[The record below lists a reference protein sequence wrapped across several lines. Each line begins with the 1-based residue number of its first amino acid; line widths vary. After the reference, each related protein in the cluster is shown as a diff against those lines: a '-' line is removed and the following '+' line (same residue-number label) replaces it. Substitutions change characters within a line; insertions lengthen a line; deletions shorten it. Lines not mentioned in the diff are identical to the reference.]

1 MPKAALNINQIAI
14 DNEFYVW
21 GSGQDIRR
29 FNGSTWEYYNST
41 NSAVPTGS
49 PYWLDTRCLSIDHE
63 ENLWCGAAQGIT
75 AGYNDVSVFYINTN
89 QLNEGESWKFSDLG
103 NFDLPQEISLIYA
116 CPFGDDILAF
126 SSPLN
131 GTGATASS
139 GSYSRIKGSTG
150 GRLFYYYKEIDQWQ
164 EKVEGY
170 VWPHIY
176 SMTTK
181 GVDGNNY
188 LYYVGTKEGLYV
200 FPQGTLSTVTLNNG
214 TKIIKQATVYNTH
227 TSGIISDV
235 VYALDFDENGN
246 LWIGTDL
253 GLSYFDGNSFWNY
266 GTTGPVTLV
275 KSRKNGHVFY
285 ARGDGELNQ
294 GTGIWHFNGSTYT
307 QYTVSNSSIASN
319 DILGIELI
327 EHNMQQESIK
337 VLENSFWL
345 LGYNTLSSF
354 DYDIPHVYASSNY
367 AGATGWNFVYYS
379 PTGGASPAPLPKVN
393 KYTWTYPEW
402 RVYQDE
408 FLAEK
413 HPGLDP
419 RNLFLTTKL
428 QDIADGTAGKQAYW
442 DNPPIPSYEQKVL
455 EEKIQS
461 PKWVNP
467 IQPIRN
473 IANTDFVVTSSETL
487 TINGSTRLYVGGYIT
502 KNNSVNLGSYN
513 DGTPLILT
521 GTNGFSAVGV
531 TGYQGALNTGFIVSY
546 DDSGCVESYT
556 IFRGIDTA
564 VNSITASPDGNS
576 IVVSGFYNIMIECG
590 EYVYPGLAYTGYGP
604 TGAPLG
610 ITNSN
615 VTGVTSGAYPWIYS
629 ATGGTGSN
637 YLSVAS
643 GGSVSTL
650 RYTYS
655 TLFNPPSGGCVFR
668 GITGASATTFNEITT
683 IRLSQT
689 DSLSVNAYPYLSN
702 LPFRYALT
710 IGTVASPSLYGYY
723 SIVSGSFTNYFSFE
737 VSFQSGSGGS
747 TLISSVSTTMV
758 FTIYS
763 YSNNVFPLI
772 PKFSNFIQDTL
783 SSNEY
788 APGLFVAELEKDLG
802 DITTFSG
809 ITGGYQES
817 IRKSYRVLNFR
828 TFPSTQ
834 ATNDEYLICKSKCDV
849 TDYSINLAFYWTF
862 VGGGKISMLKNK
874 WGRSSD
880 SYESPEF
887 LDDPNGYTFLSYIN
901 LNRSNFSIKSAI
913 CSASNDS
920 GAYLGI
926 SISSLQDGNSSLI
939 TGSVAG
945 FGFSF
950 NFGGIS
956 FTVLADNSNLPFY
969 IILDSNGAGV
979 TGGIIEN
986 SDTFGGY
993 YDTFSIASSRNASS
1007 YYITTAFGGSGSYF
1021 GVPFETGSTGASLL
1035 TAEITDQA
1043 SLKNFFYSN
1052 LNEIGATGI
1061 SNDFRDLRYV
1071 KILPN
1076 GQYFI
1081 FYYDNSAPNYR
1092 ILKTDTKGRVL
1103 DFNTFGNRVFS
1114 SDSIAFSKNSDFY
1127 MSSGMGTTGPV
1138 GGLIPASSPRAFVL
1152 RSEQYKPELGIN
1164 LGNIISRPGS
1174 GAWTW
1179 CDVHSSDSHL
1189 EIPLMSTVIF
1199 NNYSSNI
1206 YGKKNNKWSLLDSV
1220 TGEDLLTVKETPYFI
1235 YTFTKSGYYEIYNQV
1250 EDSYGNIYET
1260 SLPGF
1265 INVTDHKDKRPDD
1278 TKPEFVDSTDY
1289 GYPEP
1294 SFIGRDYDAKKLL
1307 KDLMIQE
1314 AEIMET
1320 NKTPFGSDVVI
1331 PDNPDAT
1338 FSTDEL

>member
-49 PYWLDTRCLSIDHE
+49 PYWLDTRCLSIDPE

-75 AGYNDVSVFYINTN
+75 AGYNDVSVFYVNTN
-89 QLNEGESWKFSDLG
+89 QLNQGESWKFSDLG
-103 NFDLPQEISLIYA
+103 SFDLPQEISLIYA

-150 GRLFYYYKEIDQWQ
+150 GRLFYYYKEIDKWQ

-235 VYALDFDENGN
+235 IYALDFDENGN

-275 KSRKNGHVFY
+275 KSRENGHVFY
-285 ARGDGELNQ
+285 AKGDGELNQ
-294 GTGIWHFNGSTYT
+294 GNGIWHFNGSTHT

-327 EHNMQQESIK
+327 NQNMQQESIR
-337 VLENSFWL
+337 VLGNSFWL

-354 DYDIPHVYASSNY
+354 NYDIPHVYASSNY
-367 AGATGWNFVYYS
+367 TGATGWNFVYYS
-379 PTGGASPAPLPKVN
+379 PTGGTSPAPLPKVN

-442 DNPPIPSYEQKVL
+442 DNAPIPSYEQKVL
-455 EEKIQS
+455 EEKIQA

-467 IQPIRN
+467 IEAVGPIGEGDG
-473 IANTDFVVTSSETL
+473 DFIVTASETL

-502 KNNSVNLGSYN
+502 KNKVVNLGAYN
-513 DGTPLILT
+513 DGTSLILT
-521 GTNGFSAVGV
+521 GTNGFSVGNNIA
-531 TGYQGALNTGFIVSY
+531 GSQGAKNTGFVVSY
-546 DDSGCVESYT
+546 DDFGCVESYT

-564 VNSITASPDGNS
+564 VNSITASPEGNS
-576 IVVSGFYNIMIECG
+576 IIVSGSYNIIIECG
-590 EYVYPGLAYTGYGP
+590 EYVYPGLSYTGYGP
-604 TGAPLG
+604 TGAPIG

-615 VTGVTSGAYPWIYS
+615 VPGVTSGTYPWIYS

-643 GGSVSTL
+643 GGSISTL
-650 RYTYS
+650 RYIYS
-655 TLFNPPSGGCVFR
+655 SSINPSSGRCVFK
-668 GITGASATTFNEITT
+668 GITGASATTFNGITT
-683 IRLSQT
+683 IGLNQT
-689 DSLSVNAYPYLSN
+689 DSLSVNASTYLLD

-723 SIVSGSFTNYFSFE
+723 SIISGSFSGSVFSFQ

-758 FTIYS
+758 FTMYS

-772 PKFSNFIQDTL
+772 PKLSNFIDDTL
-783 SSNEY
+783 SNNDY

-828 TFPSTQ
+828 TFPSTE
-834 ATNDEYLICKSKCDV
+834 ALVAEYVVTESKCDV

-862 VGGGKISMLKNK
+862 VGDNKISMLKNE

-887 LDDPNGYTFLSYIN
+887 LYDPNEYTFLSYIN

-913 CSASNDS
+913 CSVSSFSNN
-920 GAYLGI
+920 YENI
-926 SISSLQDGNSSLI
+926 SISSLPDGNSSLI
-939 TGSVAG
+939 TGMVSG
-945 FGFSF
+945 LNFNF

-956 FTVLADNSNLPFY
+956 FTVLVDSYRPPFY
-969 IILDSNGAGV
+969 VILGPNGAGV

-986 SDTFGGY
+986 SNILNTNS
-993 YDTFSIASSRNASS
+993 SIATSRNASS
-1007 YYITTAFGGSGSYF
+1007 YYVTTAFGGTGSYF
-1021 GVPFETGSTGASLL
+1021 GIPFEPGSTGAFLL

-1052 LNEIGATGI
+1052 IGEVEATGV
-1061 SNDFRDLRYV
+1061 SNDFSDLRYA

-1081 FYYDNSAPNYR
+1081 SYTNSALNYR
-1092 ILKTDTKGRVL
+1092 ILKTDTKGRAL
-1103 DFNTFGNRVFS
+1103 DFNTFGDRVIS
-1114 SDSIAFSKNSDFY
+1114 YDAIAFSKNSDFY
-1127 MSSGMGTTGPV
+1127 MSSGVGITGPS
-1138 GGLIPASSPRAFVL
+1138 GGFIPASSPMAFVL

-1250 EDSYGNIYET
+1250 EDSYGNVYET

-1338 FSTDEL
+1338 FSTEDL

>member
-49 PYWLDTRCLSIDHE
+49 PYWLDTRCLSIDNE

-75 AGYNDVSVFYINTN
+75 AGFNEVSVFYINTN

-103 NFDLPQEISLIYA
+103 GFDIPQEISLIYA

-150 GRLFYYYKEIDQWQ
+150 GRLFYYYKEIGRWQ

-181 GVDGNNY
+181 GVDGKSY

-200 FPQGTLSTVTLNNG
+200 FPEGTLSTTDLSNG

-294 GTGIWHFNGSTYT
+294 GTGIWHFNGSTHT

-367 AGATGWNFVYYS
+367 TGATGWNFVYYS
-379 PTGGASPAPLPKVN
+379 PTGGTSPAPLPKVN
-393 KYTWTYPEW
+393 KYTWSYPEW

-413 HPGLDP
+413 LPGLDP

-442 DNPPIPSYEQKVL
+442 DNAPIPSYEQKVL

-461 PKWVNP
+461 PKWINP
-467 IQPIRN
+467 IEAIGSINSQ
-473 IANTDFVVTSSETL
+473 DFIVTSSETL
-487 TINGSTRLYVGGYIT
+487 TINGSTRLYVGGYI
-502 KNNSVNLGSYN
+502 KKDSVVNLGTYN

-521 GTNGFSAVGV
+521 GTNGFSVGNSV
-531 TGYQGALNTGFIVSY
+531 SSSPLLGTLNTGFVVSY
-546 DDSGCVESYT
+546 DDCGCVESYT
-556 IFRGIDTA
+556 IFRGMDTT

-576 IVVSGFYNIMIECG
+576 IIVSGSYDIIIECG

-604 TGAPLG
+604 TGAPIG

-615 VTGVTSGAYPWIYS
+615 VPGVTSGIYPWIYS

-637 YLSVAS
+637 YLSVSS

-650 RYTYS
+650 RYTRSSGNSS
-655 TLFNPPSGGCVFR
+655 TSGRCDFK
-668 GITGASATTFNEITT
+668 GITGASATTFNSITT
-683 IRLSQT
+683 ILLNQT
-689 DSLSVNAYPYLSN
+689 DSQSVNAYTYLSE

-723 SIVSGSFTNYFSFE
+723 SIVSGSFSGSVFSFQ
-737 VSFQSGSGGS
+737 VSFQSGSGGN
-747 TLISSVSTTMV
+747 TLISSVTPTNIV
-758 FTIYS
+758 FTLYS

-772 PKFSNFIQDTL
+772 PKLSNFISDTVGHPI
-783 SSNEY
+783 SDPYY
-788 APGLFVAELEKDLG
+788 APGFFVAEIEKDLG

-828 TFPSTQ
+828 TFPSISLYDPVSIFFYNFRSNQ
-834 ATNDEYLICKSKCDV
+834 IKCGV
-849 TDYSINLAFYWTF
+849 TDYSINLAFSLLE
-862 VGGGKISMLKNK
+862 GNKISTLKNK
-874 WGRSSD
+874 WGRSLD
-880 SYESPEF
+880 SYASPE
-887 LDDPNGYTFLSYIN
+887 LLAGPNGNSFLSYVN
-901 LNRSNFSIKSAI
+901 LNRTNFSIKSAI
-913 CSASNDS
+913 CSVSSNDND
-920 GAYLGI
+920 YTPI
-926 SISSLQDGNSSLI
+926 SILSLPDGNSSLI
-939 TGSVAG
+939 TGRCG
-945 FGFSF
+945 TGTF

-956 FTVLADNSNLPFY
+956 FSSSSVNPFY
-969 IILDSNGAGV
+969 IILDPDGTGI
-979 TGGIIEN
+979 TGGITEN
-986 SDTFGGY
+986 GQSN
-993 YDTFSIASSRNASS
+993 IASSINESS
-1007 YYITTAFGGSGSYF
+1007 YYVTTAFGGTGSYF
-1021 GVPFETGSTGASLL
+1021 GIPFEPGQTGAFLL
-1035 TAEITDQA
+1035 TAEITDHA

-1052 LNEIGATGI
+1052 VGQINANVEYA
-1061 SNDFRDLRYV
+1061 
-1071 KILPN
+1071 KILSN

-1081 FYYDNSAPNYR
+1081 FYTNSAGNYR
-1092 ILKTDTKGRVL
+1092 ILKTDTRGRIL
-1103 DFNTFGNRVFS
+1103 DFNTFGNRGFS
-1114 SDSIAFSKNSDFY
+1114 SKAIAFSKNSDFY
-1127 MSSGMGTTGPV
+1127 MSSGIGSTGSV
-1138 GGLIPASSPRAFVL
+1138 DGFIPSSSPRAFVL

-1206 YGKKNNKWSLLDSV
+1206 YGKKNNKWSLIDSV

-1250 EDSYGNIYET
+1250 EDSYGNTYET

-1307 KDLMIQE
+1307 EDLMMQE
-1314 AEIMET
+1314 AEIMKT

-1338 FSTDEL
+1338 FSTEEL